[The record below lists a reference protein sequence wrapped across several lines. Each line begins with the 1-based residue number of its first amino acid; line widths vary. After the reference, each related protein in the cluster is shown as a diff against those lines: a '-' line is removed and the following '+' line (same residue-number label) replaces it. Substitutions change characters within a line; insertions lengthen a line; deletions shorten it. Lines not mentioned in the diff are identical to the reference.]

1 MTQSAESAQPSQAES
16 DWPAS
21 VRLLFKFLLI
31 YLVLYVFPMQLLF
44 QDLIIWFGHT
54 VLGVEGSVPT
64 NMTGSGDMTI
74 NWLTFAFNLVV
85 ATIGT
90 LVWTAI
96 DRNKFTYPK
105 TADLFYILARY
116 YLAVTLLSY
125 GLVKVFPLQFS
136 EPSLILLTQEYGD
149 SSPMGLAWTF
159 LGFSTGY
166 QIFGGLSEL
175 LAALLLFFRKTT
187 LLGALVA
194 VGVMTNVFMINMFF
208 DVPVKLLSAHLLL
221 IAAGIAALNAKPM
234 WDFFVMGRRTMKNS
248 YPLPIKDREWRIIAY
263 TAQFIVIVGLI
274 GSSVYAN
281 GGRYFSQPDPPEI
294 AGVYEVLDFELGGE
308 TISPLKTHKK
318 RWDRVVI
325 DNKRPGLMAIDYM
338 TGHRVR
344 FRAELSADVDS
355 ITAKVPIN
363 PSLPPPAG
371 TQLDAVWSYTSN
383 KELELRGTL
392 GTDSLIVR
400 MEKRSMDDILLI
412 SRGFNWVNE
421 YPFNR

>member
-1 MTQSAESAQPSQAES
+1 MTQSAQPLQS
-16 DWPAS
+16 DWSPS
-21 VRLLFKFLLI
+21 VRLLFKFLLL

-44 QDLIIWFGHT
+44 QDLIIWFGQT
-54 VLGVEGSVPT
+54 VLGVERSVPT

-74 NWLTFAFNLVV
+74 NWLTFVFNVVV
-85 ATIGT
+85 ASLGT
-90 LVWTAI
+90 AIWTAI

-105 TADLFYILARY
+105 TADGFYILARY
-116 YLAVTLLSY
+116 YLAATLLSY
-125 GLVKVFPLQFS
+125 GLVKIFPLQFPQ
-136 EPSLILLTQEYGD
+136 PSLVLLTQEYGD

-166 QIFGGLSEL
+166 QIFGGISEL
-175 LAALLLFFRKTT
+175 LAAMLLFFRRTT

-208 DVPVKLLSAHLLL
+208 DVPVKLFSAHLLF

-234 WDFFVMGRRTMKNS
+234 WDFFLMGKRTRKNS

-263 TAQFIVIVGLI
+263 TAQFIVIAGLI
-274 GSSVYAN
+274 GSSIYAN
-281 GGRYFSQPDPPEI
+281 GGRYFSQPDAPEI
-294 AGVYEVLDFELGGE
+294 AGVYKVLDFELAGE
-308 TISPLKTHKK
+308 SIAPLTTNKK

-363 PSLPPPAG
+363 PSLTSPAG
-371 TQLDAVWSYTSN
+371 TQLNAGWTQPYEN
-383 KELELRGTL
+383 ELELRGTL
-392 GTDSLIVR
+392 GNDSLSVTLK
-400 MEKRSMDDILLI
+400 KRSIDDILLI
-412 SRGFNWVNE
+412 SRGFKWVNE
-421 YPFNR
+421 RPFNR